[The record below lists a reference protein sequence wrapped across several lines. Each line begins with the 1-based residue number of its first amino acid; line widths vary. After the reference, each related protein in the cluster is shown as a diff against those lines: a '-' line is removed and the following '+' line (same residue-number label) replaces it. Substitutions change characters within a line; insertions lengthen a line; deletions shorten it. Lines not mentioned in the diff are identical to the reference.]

1 MQKKLTLRW
10 LVLSAIIFFGVAL
23 YLLFGGFSPGVSAK
37 ADADTSNAR
46 LQATLDSAEISI
58 VDGASVSIQS
68 PFVLSFGVNVG
79 KTVDSDIETSL
90 KKAYDDVDEEFFWV
104 DCYQWYTQYKLL
116 LFEEDILPELFLGL
130 PGVSVKYDIDKS
142 IFSNSFITVDDAIV
156 IDGVEYKTERSM
168 SIKNVI
174 PSRDEQGNKSYR
186 LSFQLT
192 KEDIH
197 KNYIPI
203 LVVFAGYYCAGPF
216 GIDAYYYAA
225 TRLIYNKNSVRSV
238 SMVSNA
244 ALESGY
250 YEDDDVALKVL
261 AQNVQGNNNSDNMQP
276 SGTLTNLIDNYPL
289 DFQIDAGATLSA
301 DGQGLTWRCTF
312 DLTNFNKLES
322 SVKKV
327 SLWWV
332 ILPFDDYT
340 KDFNKNISTA
350 IRVLPEH
357 DFFVDDSKY
366 VSEVTFYPD
375 DVDEYYIAIP
385 AIKVVGYKSSAQS
398 ETVVPFSDVVSGT
411 YLVAEPRDNARSLAT
426 LLGDTGEYTYTFIYL
441 EEIEGKPFALEVSET
456 KTLKKRLDFNQ
467 LAHED
472 FADMLNL
479 ETNEDGE
486 VECLLSTVVHWL
498 VEQDDI
504 SNYTIYAMYSLIP
517 LTFENDLREVEV
529 EMLGLIPFTQ
539 IDDRGTYATLLTALK
554 DKEGNRYFETLNEVD
569 KTKLYG
575 YFYTYS
581 YESEK
586 ANPNWDVNKDK
597 YDGYIS
603 YFTELTHVEYK
614 IGYSEIG
621 SYGAI
626 GGAIIGATI
635 GAICGGPAGMLIGAV
650 IGGVA
655 GGTLAAGAAALFGCE
670 QDSREVY
677 YNIEYGFLD
686 GTTKNPGGHYD
697 TKADPELQ
705 IFEKILLAVVGLFE
719 LYLFMSVMSKF
730 KINWITSLIIG
741 LVMLGLFGWLDY
753 ELYLFF
759 LK

>member
-1 MQKKLTLRW
+1 MQKKSTLRW

-23 YLLFGGFSPGVSAK
+23 YLLFGGFSPGVSVK
-37 ADADTSNAR
+37 ADADMSNAR

-58 VDGASVSIQS
+58 VDGASVSTQS

-79 KTVDSDIETSL
+79 TSVASDINEKLNT
-90 KKAYDDVDEEFFWV
+90 AFADVEEEYFWPDIYGSNTIYELWV
-104 DCYQWYTQYKLL
+104 
-116 LFEEDILPELFLGL
+116 FEEDKLPELSTGL
-130 PGVSVKYDIDKS
+130 PGVTLEQYTLSQIKS
-142 IFSNSFITVDDAIV
+142 SWGVYKKILINGNEYEPEFAIPLSEAKNS
-156 IDGVEYKTERSM
+156 
-168 SIKNVI
+168 
-174 PSRDEQGNKSYR
+174 GNSYR
-186 LSFQLT
+186 FQISLT

-197 KNYIPI
+197 KNYVPI
-203 LVVFAGYYCAGPF
+203 FVVGAGYFIQGPF
-216 GIDAYYYAA
+216 GISHYEYGA

-250 YEDDDVALKVL
+250 FEDDDVALNVL

-289 DFQIDAGATLSA
+289 DFQINAGATLSA

-312 DLTNFNKLES
+312 DLANFNKLES
-322 SVKKV
+322 SVKNV

-332 ILPFDDYT
+332 VLPFDDYT
-340 KDFNKNISTA
+340 KDFNKNLAAA
-350 IRVLPEH
+350 IRVSPEH
-357 DFFVDDSKY
+357 DFFIDDSKY
-366 VSEVTFYPD
+366 VSEMTFYPD

-385 AIKVVGYKSSAQS
+385 AIKVVGYKASAQS

-411 YLVAEPRDNARSLAT
+411 YLVAEPRDNARNLAT

-456 KTLKKRLDFNQ
+456 KTLKKRLDFNEMD
-467 LAHED
+467 HED

-498 VEQDDI
+498 VEQNGI

-517 LTFENDLREVEV
+517 LTLENDLREIEV

-539 IDDRGTYATLLTALK
+539 IDDRETYATLLTALK

-581 YESEK
+581 YESENE
-586 ANPNWDVNKDK
+586 NPNWDVNKDK

-614 IGYSEIG
+614 VGYSEIG

-626 GGAIIGATI
+626 GGAITGATI

-655 GGTLAAGAAALFGCE
+655 GGTLAAGAASLFGCE
-670 QDSREVY
+670 QDSREIY
-677 YNIEYGFLD
+677 YNVEYGFLD
-686 GTTKNPGGHYD
+686 CTTMNPGGHYD

-705 IFEKILLAVVGLFE
+705 MFEKILLAVVGIFE
-719 LYLFMSVMSKF
+719 LYLFMSVMGKF
-730 KINWITSLIIG
+730 KFNWIASLIIG
-741 LVMLGLFGWLDY
+741 LVMLALFGWLDY